1 MHIILVAGEPSG
13 DQLGEGL
20 VAKLRENYPDA
31 KIEGI
36 AGPLM
41 QSAGCKSLFPM
52 ETLSVMGIVEVLKHL
67 PAILKIRFNLLK
79 YLKENKPDIYI
90 GIDAPDFNLPV
101 EKKLKKLGIKVVHY
115 VSPSVW
121 AWRSGRMKSIKAAT
135 DVVLSILPFEE
146 KFYKDRGH
154 RAVFV
159 GHPLANK
166 IPLEPNIEKA
176 RKLIGLD
183 SDDLIIGLLPGSR
196 QQEVD
201 RLLEPFLEGIQSLKI
216 KLNKNFTVLIPIAK
230 PSLKNKIKEI
240 SAGYKDLNIKLIDG
254 NAHIVQ
260 EACDYILLASGTAA
274 LEAML
279 YKKPMVMAYKLSA
292 ITHRIALLLIK
303 SKFYS
308 LPNIL
313 ADKPLI
319 TELLQYEVN
328 RKRICDELFFLIDN
342 DKKTKELVNEFYM
355 LHKLLTCDAD
365 QKSFQVVKSLLE
377 A

>member
-196 QQEVD
+196 LQEVD
-201 RLLEPFLEGIQSLKI
+201 RLLEPFLEGVQSLKI

-240 SAGYKDLNIKLIDG
+240 SAGYNDLNIKLIDG

-319 TELLQYEVN
+319 TELLQYDVN

-342 DKKTKELVNEFYM
+342 DKKTKELVKEFYV